1 MPTVLP
7 HDLTI
12 LTLVL
17 RVEYLQAAI
26 LGARLSYG
34 SGDRSDTTID
44 AASNTLTLGP
54 EDAALTN
61 RLIAGGGRSGEDK
74 FLRTINLSIFMRAP
88 LRFWVDLDTY
98 KIAPPEGGTTEVA
111 GVTVKQSS
119 SLMHVTRRNRPHF
132 TRADFSHTTDQRL
145 SDLANEKLG
154 VWLAA
159 GAKRTADDPT
169 WLELQDAIGRGY
181 LYTAQ
186 WSTNYAVLR
195 NMYHQRRAH
204 RQGEFRAL
212 CAWLEGNLPCA
223 QWITQKEVT

>member
-1 MPTVLP
+1 MPAVLP

-12 LTLVL
+12 LSLVL

-34 SGDRSDTTID
+34 STERSDTTID
-44 AASNTLTLGP
+44 ADSNTITLGP
-54 EDAALTN
+54 QDRTLTD
-61 RLIAGGGRSGEDK
+61 RLIVGGGRSGEDK
-74 FLRTINLSIFMRAP
+74 FLRTINLSIFLRAP

-132 TRADFSHTTDQRL
+132 TAGDFSHTTDKR
-145 SDLANEKLG
+145 SIDLANEKLTR
-154 VWLAA
+154 WLEA

-195 NMYHQRRAH
+195 NMYHQRKAH

-212 CAWLEGNLPCA
+212 CTWIEHTLPCA
-223 QWITQKEVT
+223 HWITNKEA